1 MIKMDEFLAAFKNEE
16 QAKQIRFATIDSGYT
31 SGRPSVIFDGE
42 SVATAKAY
50 PYLST
55 YTPNAGDRVMLVHG
69 VIVGKII

>member
-1 MIKMDEFLAAFKNEE
+1 MITVDAFLEAFKNEP
-16 QAKQIRFATIDSGYT
+16 QANYIRFATIDSGYT

-50 PYLST
+50 PYLSS
-55 YTPNAGDRVMLVHG
+55 YTPTAGDRVMLVHG